1 MVPSIDL
8 VTSRPVFALGIA
20 TALAIALGLANADAR
35 ADDGNRACIASH
47 ARGQELRLA
56 GKWVAATKVFRAC
69 SATSC
74 PAAVTQ
80 DCLRWQDE
88 LRPLTPSVLIA
99 ATAPDGSD
107 TVDARLIVDAVSMGD
122 RLPTTSIDLDPGEH
136 TLRLEHPTWGHV
148 EERIVLRERE
158 KNRKVAF
165 RFPPPR
171 SRVVA
176 ETLPAPLPKQTSAF
190 GIAML
195 GVGGAAIATGA
206 VFGVLGRIREDEL
219 AGSPCGR
226 NGTCATEDVDVVR
239 QRYWIAGITAGVGL
253 AALAIGIW
261 QVFLRDGSPRA
272 GVSAGHHALGTF
284 TFR

>member
-1 MVPSIDL
+1 MVPSVDL
-8 VTSRPVFALGIA
+8 VTSRPLFALGL
-20 TALAIALGLANADAR
+20 ALVLANADAR
-35 ADDGNRACIASH
+35 ADDGKQACIASH

-56 GKWVAATKVFRAC
+56 GKWVAAAKDFRAC
-69 SATSC
+69 SATTC

-88 LRPLTPSVLIA
+88 LRPLTPSVVIA
-99 ATAPDGSD
+99 ATAPDGTD
-107 TVDARLIVDAVSMGD
+107 TVDVRLIVDGVSMGD
-122 RLPTTSIDLDPGEH
+122 RLPTISVDLDPGEH

-148 EERIVLRERE
+148 EERIVVRERE
-158 KNRKVAF
+158 KDRKVAF
-165 RFPPPR
+165 EFPSRSRAIAESPPPPP
-171 SRVVA
+171 A
-176 ETLPAPLPKQTSAF
+176 EKTSTF

-226 NGTCATEDVDVVR
+226 NGTCATADVDVVR

-272 GVSAGHHALGTF
+272 GVPARHHAFGTF

>member
-1 MVPSIDL
+1 M
-8 VTSRPVFALGIA
+8 TSRPLFALGIA
-20 TALAIALGLANADAR
+20 LVLATADVR
-35 ADDGNRACIASH
+35 ADEGKQACIASH

-56 GKWVAATKVFRAC
+56 GKWVAATKDFRAC
-69 SATSC
+69 SASTC
-74 PAAVTQ
+74 PQAVTH

-88 LRPLTPSVLIA
+88 LRPLTPSILIA
-99 ATAPDGSD
+99 ATAPDGTD
-107 TVDARLIVDAVSMGD
+107 TLDARLVVDAVSTGD
-122 RLPTTSIDLDPGEH
+122 RLPTTSVDLDPGEH

-148 EERIVLRERE
+148 EQRIVLRERE
-158 KNRKVAF
+158 KDRKVAF
-165 RFPPPR
+165 KFPLPR
-171 SRVVA
+171 SPVVA
-176 ETLPAPLPKQTSAF
+176 ETPPPPPAKQTSAF

-195 GVGGAAIATGA
+195 GAGGAAVATGA
-206 VFGVLGRIREDEL
+206 VFGVLGRVREDEL

-226 NGTCATEDVDVVR
+226 NGTCATDDVDVVR

-272 GVSAGHHALGTF
+272 GVSAGHHAFGTF

>member
-1 MVPSIDL
+1 MSIDL
-8 VTSRPVFALGIA
+8 VTSRPVFALGF
-20 TALAIALGLANADAR
+20 ALLLADADAR
-35 ADDGNRACIASH
+35 ADEGSRACIAAH

-56 GKWVAATKVFRAC
+56 GKWVAAANDFRAC

-74 PAAVTQ
+74 PAAVAQ
-80 DCLRWQDE
+80 DCLRWQNE

-99 ATAPDGSD
+99 AAGPDGTD
-107 TVDARLIVDAVSMGD
+107 TVDARLIVDAVPMGE
-122 RLPTTSIDLDPGEH
+122 RLPTTAVDLDPGEH

-158 KNRKVAF
+158 KDRRVTF

-171 SRVVA
+171 SGAGDESRPTQDA
-176 ETLPAPLPKQTSAF
+176 KPTSAF

-226 NGTCATEDVDVVR
+226 NGTCATDDVDVVR
-239 QRYWIAGITAGVGL
+239 QRYWIAGISAGVGL

-272 GVSAGHHALGTF
+272 GVSAGNHAFGTF